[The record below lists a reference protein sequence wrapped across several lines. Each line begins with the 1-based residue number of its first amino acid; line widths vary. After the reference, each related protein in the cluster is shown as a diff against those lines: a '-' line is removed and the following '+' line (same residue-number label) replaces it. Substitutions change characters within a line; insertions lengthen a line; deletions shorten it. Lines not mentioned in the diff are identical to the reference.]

1 MHANRKSK
9 WEPVWR
15 GRKVCRPSGHARP
28 ALQFECPREK
38 SPSVFSPIITQS
50 STYRRQAS
58 INDKYIDKYTG
69 VLLPFAVLPP
79 ACLRRVYQAVSCL
92 ARRRRNRRNLAHPL
106 PPAQTTVPSVRA
118 AQLYFASP
126 PALLLLL
133 LLRLLPPSHIPT
145 TRMLR
150 RVAMHM
156 STPPPLQRWA
166 NMAQLVLDRAA
177 LTTMA
182 VVRNRMSSIL
192 WPQSMLP

>member
-1 MHANRKSK
+1 MLFAIGGSLFGG
-9 WEPVWR
+9 E
-15 GRKVCRPSGHARP
+15 
-28 ALQFECPREK
+28 EK
-38 SPSVFSPIITQS
+38 SAGHPTMPGRLFNLNAPNHQVFSPPSSPS

-69 VLLPFAVLPP
+69 VLLSFAVLPP

-92 ARRRRNRRNLAHPL
+92 ARRRRNRRNLAHPS

-126 PALLLLL
+126 PALL

-192 WPQSMLP
+192 WSQSMLP